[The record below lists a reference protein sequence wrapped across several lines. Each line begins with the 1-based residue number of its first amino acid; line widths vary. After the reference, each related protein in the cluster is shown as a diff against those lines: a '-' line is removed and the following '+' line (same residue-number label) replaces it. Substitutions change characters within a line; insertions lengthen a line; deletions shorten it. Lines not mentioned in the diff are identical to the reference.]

1 MFALISGK
9 EVSFSTIPA
18 KDQLTFWPFTF
29 TFFSVKFST

>member
-9 EVSFSTIPA
+9 AVSFSTIPA

-29 TFFSVKFST
+29 TFSSVKFST

>member
-1 MFALISGK
+1 MFVLIS
-9 EVSFSTIPA
+9 EEAVSFSTIPA